1 MADFLYTPNAQTALN
16 IAQEQARYF
25 KHQAVG
31 TEHLLIA
38 LSLEKNG
45 VAANLLRQLNV
56 STDDL
61 REEIERFTGYG
72 TMTNLTSN
80 SYLPYS
86 PKMRE
91 ILSVAGQLARQLGTD
106 RIGTEHLML
115 ALLSDANILS
125 SRILNSLNVNVPQA
139 RRTLLRRMGVD
150 MNKQRLGNRQQKSR
164 GDNSQTPTLDKL
176 ARDLTKV
183 AREDNPDPVVGRDKE
198 IKRVI
203 QILSR
208 RTKNNPVLV
217 GEPGVGKTA
226 IVEGLA
232 QMIVHEEVPS
242 DMVGSRLMMLDM
254 GSLVAGTKYRGEFED
269 RLKKVIDEIYHDG
282 HVILFIDELHTLVG
296 AGGAEG
302 AIDASNILKPAL
314 ARGELQLIGATTLDE
329 YQKHIEADSALER
342 RFATVTVEEPT
353 KDVAMKILQGIRP
366 KYEKYH
372 HIKITDSA
380 LESAVNLSDR
390 YITDRFLPDKAID
403 LMDEAAA
410 MTRIDGQGRNT
421 AHAKHLREL
430 EDLREQKEL
439 AIENQ
444 DFDQAAKLRQQEL
457 SLKNKVDQE
466 NARRQKMEDQDEY
479 ALKIDEN
486 NIAKVVSEWTGVP
499 LTQLKKKE
507 SERLVHLEKGLHERV
522 IGQDEAVSALA
533 RAIRRARSGLKD
545 PKRPIGSFMFLGPTG
560 VGKTELAK
568 ALAQEMFGS
577 EDNMIRIDMS
587 EYQERYSASRLVGAA
602 PGYVGYEEGG
612 QLTEKVRQHPY
623 SVVLLDEVEKANV
636 DIFNL
641 LLQVLD
647 DGFLT
652 DSKGRKVDFRNTIL
666 IMTSNLGATQLRDE
680 KTVGFGAQDVQD
692 NFAAMKEAIN
702 AQLKQHFRPEFLNR
716 IDETIVFHSLTKNDL
731 HKIVKLLVKK
741 LENRLVEQNVTLKF
755 TPAAIDLI
763 AQDGYNPEYGARP
776 LRRSIQTL
784 VEDPLSLALLSG
796 DIQSDDVVT
805 VGARQGKPTFTA
817 KTAGH
822 KHLISVPMP

>member
-164 GDNSQTPTLDKL
+164 GDSSQTPTLDKL

-466 NARRQKMEDQDEY
+466 DARRQKMEDQDEY

-486 NIAKVVSEWTGVP
+486 DIAKVVSEWTGVP

-731 HKIVKLLVKK
+731 HKIVKLPVKK

-796 DIQSDDVVT
+796 DIQSGDVVT
-805 VGARQGKPTFTA
+805 VGARQGKLTFTA

>member
-150 MNKQRLGNRQQKSR
+150 MNKQLLGNRQQKSR

-329 YQKHIEADSALER
+329 YQKHIEADSA
-342 RFATVTVEEPT
+342 
-353 KDVAMKILQGIRP
+353 
-366 KYEKYH
+366 
-372 HIKITDSA
+372 
-380 LESAVNLSDR
+380 
-390 YITDRFLPDKAID
+390 
-403 LMDEAAA
+403 
-410 MTRIDGQGRNT
+410 
-421 AHAKHLREL
+421 
-430 EDLREQKEL
+430 
-439 AIENQ
+439 
-444 DFDQAAKLRQQEL
+444 
-457 SLKNKVDQE
+457 
-466 NARRQKMEDQDEY
+466 
-479 ALKIDEN
+479 
-486 NIAKVVSEWTGVP
+486 
-499 LTQLKKKE
+499 
-507 SERLVHLEKGLHERV
+507 
-522 IGQDEAVSALA
+522 
-533 RAIRRARSGLKD
+533 
-545 PKRPIGSFMFLGPTG
+545 
-560 VGKTELAK
+560 
-568 ALAQEMFGS
+568 
-577 EDNMIRIDMS
+577 
-587 EYQERYSASRLVGAA
+587 
-602 PGYVGYEEGG
+602 
-612 QLTEKVRQHPY
+612 
-623 SVVLLDEVEKANV
+623 
-636 DIFNL
+636 
-641 LLQVLD
+641 
-647 DGFLT
+647 
-652 DSKGRKVDFRNTIL
+652 
-666 IMTSNLGATQLRDE
+666 
-680 KTVGFGAQDVQD
+680 
-692 NFAAMKEAIN
+692 
-702 AQLKQHFRPEFLNR
+702 
-716 IDETIVFHSLTKNDL
+716 
-731 HKIVKLLVKK
+731 
-741 LENRLVEQNVTLKF
+741 
-755 TPAAIDLI
+755 
-763 AQDGYNPEYGARP
+763 
-776 LRRSIQTL
+776 
-784 VEDPLSLALLSG
+784 
-796 DIQSDDVVT
+796 
-805 VGARQGKPTFTA
+805 
-817 KTAGH
+817 
-822 KHLISVPMP
+822 

>member
-1 MADFLYTPNAQTALN
+1 MADYLYTPNAQSALN

-31 TEHLLIA
+31 TEHLLLA

-56 STDDL
+56 TTDDL

-72 TMTNLTSN
+72 TMTNMTAD

-91 ILSVAGQLARQLGTD
+91 VLSVAGQLAQQLGTNQ
-106 RIGTEHLML
+106 IGTEHLML
-115 ALLSDANILS
+115 ALLGDSNILS
-125 SRILNSLNVNVPQA
+125 SRILNSLNVDVPQA
-139 RRTLLRRMGVD
+139 RRTLLRRLGVS
-150 MNKQRLGNRQQKSR
+150 NTKQRFSNRSN
-164 GDNSQTPTLDKL
+164 NSQRSGRKTPTLDKL
-176 ARDLTKV
+176 ARDLTKI
-183 AREDNPDPVVGRDKE
+183 ARDEDPDPVVGRDRE
-198 IKRVI
+198 IKRVV

-232 QMIVHEEVPS
+232 QLIVKEEVPTNLI
-242 DMVGSRLMMLDM
+242 GSRLMMLDM

-269 RLKKVIDEIYHDG
+269 RLKKIINEIYQDG
-282 HVILFIDELHTLVG
+282 NVILFIDELHTLVG

-329 YQKHIEADSALER
+329 YQKHIESDSALER
-342 RFATVTVEEPT
+342 RFATVTVDEPT
-353 KDVAMKILQGIRP
+353 KEASVEILQGIRP

-372 HIKITDSA
+372 HLKITDQA
-380 LESAVNLSDR
+380 LKAAVALSDR
-390 YITDRFLPDKAID
+390 YITNRFLPDKAID

-410 MTRIDGQGRNT
+410 MKRIDGQGRNT
-421 AHAKHLREL
+421 ALAKQIRQLDELR
-430 EDLREQKEL
+430 DQKEL
-439 AIENQ
+439 AIEQQ

-457 SLKNKVDQE
+457 KLKDKVDREQD
-466 NARRQKMEDQDEY
+466 RRQKKEAQDEY
-479 ALKIDEN
+479 SLEIDDN
-486 NIAKVVSEWTGVP
+486 DIAQVVSEWTGVP

-507 SERLVHLEKGLHERV
+507 SDRLVHLEKGLHQRV
-522 IGQDEAVSALA
+522 IGQDEAVTALA

-545 PKRPIGSFMFLGPTG
+545 PHRPIGSFMFLGPTG

-568 ALAQEMFGS
+568 ALAEEMFGS

-652 DSKGRKVDFRNTIL
+652 DSKGRKVYFRNTIL

-680 KTVGFGAQDVQD
+680 KTVGFGAKDLQD
-692 NFAAMKEAIN
+692 NYAAMKAAIQE
-702 AQLKQHFRPEFLNR
+702 QLKLHFRPEFLNR

-731 HKIVKLLVKK
+731 HQIVKLLLKDLTQRVA
-741 LENRLVEQNVTLKF
+741 EQNVTLKF
-755 TPAAIDLI
+755 TPAAINLI

-796 DIQSDDVVT
+796 EVDNAATVT
-805 VGARQGKPTFTA
+805 VGARQGKLTFTSQ
-817 KTAGH
+817 KAGR
-822 KHLISVPMP
+822 KHPLAVQ

>member
-38 LSLEKNG
+38 LSLEKSG

-226 IVEGLA
+226 IVEGFA

-269 RLKKVIDEIYHDG
+269 RLKKVIDEIYNDG

-466 NARRQKMEDQDEY
+466 DARRQKMEDQDEY

-486 NIAKVVSEWTGVP
+486 DIAKVVSEWTGVP

-568 ALAQEMFGS
+568 ALAQEMFVS

-784 VEDPLSLALLSG
+784 VEDPLSMALLSG
-796 DIQSDDVVT
+796 DIQSGDVVT
-805 VGARQGKPTFTA
+805 VGARQGKLTFTA